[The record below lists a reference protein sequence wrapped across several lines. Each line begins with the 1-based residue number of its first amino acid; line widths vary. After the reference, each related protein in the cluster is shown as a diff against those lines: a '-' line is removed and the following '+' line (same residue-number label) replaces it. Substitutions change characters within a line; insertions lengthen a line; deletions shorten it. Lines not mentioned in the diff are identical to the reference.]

1 MKSAPLSHNPYKALT
16 TEAQTRPLCSVRS
29 RANQALAPRRLS
41 ESLQA
46 RPCWEERYLVGGGAY
61 RLQGPVGGA
70 RGLQA
75 PGRRRW
81 SRRPLGLAWEGGAA
95 EQRR

>member
-16 TEAQTRPLCSVRS
+16 TEAQTRPLRSVWS

-46 RPCWEERYLVGGGAY
+46 RPCWEERYLVGGWA
-61 RLQGPVGGA
+61 V
-70 RGLQA
+70 
-75 PGRRRW
+75 
-81 SRRPLGLAWEGGAA
+81 SV
-95 EQRR
+95 